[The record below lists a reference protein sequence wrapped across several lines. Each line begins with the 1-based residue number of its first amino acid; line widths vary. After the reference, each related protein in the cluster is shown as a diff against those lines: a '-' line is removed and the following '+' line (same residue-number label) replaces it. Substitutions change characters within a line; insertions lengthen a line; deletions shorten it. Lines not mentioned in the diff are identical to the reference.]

1 MLNHLLKAKFTY
13 NERPILMEFPDI
25 AHDQNDN

>member
-1 MLNHLLKAKFTY
+1 MLNYLLIAKFTY
-13 NERPILMEFPDI
+13 NERPILMEFLDM